1 MYSLLLGTYPLDG
14 LGCPGV
20 TKVVIDI
27 RKFVFPSPL
36 WEFDSETELDLGNYS
51 KRIRVERDLSLCE
64 LLNGDVGILYGWP
77 NVRNK
82 SCVFVPTH
90 FDLPIA
96 LLKFI
101 LT

>member
-1 MYSLLLGTYPLDG
+1 LTSESLY
-14 LGCPGV
+14 
-20 TKVVIDI
+20 
-27 RKFVFPSPL
+27 SPL
-36 WEFDSETELDLGNYS
+36 LCGNLIAETKLDLGNYS
-51 KRIRVERDLSLCE
+51 KRIRVERDLALCE

-101 LT
+101 LA